1 MPNAL
6 SCKDLISIRDLSPEE
21 IQFLLQGAEKLKKM
35 PRPGLLKD
43 VILGSCF
50 FEPSTR
56 TRLSFEAAMFK
67 HGGKSLGFSEP
78 GRTSAKKGESLCDT
92 MRMMA
97 YYSDV
102 IVIRHPLD
110 GAARLAAESSDK
122 PVINAGDGSNQHP
135 TQALLD
141 LFTIQE
147 CQKRYSDLHIALV
160 GDLKYG
166 RTVHSLALL
175 LSHFNPRLYFV
186 SPDFLTMPD
195 EILESLKEKRLK
207 FSFHRNVEEI
217 LSKIDI
223 LYMTRIQKERFSTY
237 EYEKQKDSYLLNA
250 PMLQDVKKNLRVL
263 HPLPRV
269 GELHT
274 DIDETRFAHYFPQAE
289 NGIYM
294 RAALIAAL
302 VGRRL

>member
-1 MPNAL
+1 MPNIL
-6 SCKDLISIRDLSPEE
+6 SRKDLISIQDLSLDE
-21 IQFLLQGAEKLKKM
+21 IQFLIRGAEKLKKK
-35 PRPGLLKD
+35 PHPELLKD

-78 GRTSAKKGESLCDT
+78 AQTSTKKGESLSDT

-102 IVIRHPLD
+102 IVIRHPHD
-110 GAARLAAESSDK
+110 GAARLAAENSEK

-141 LFTIQE
+141 LFTIHE
-147 CQKRYSDLHIALV
+147 CQKGCSDLKIALV

-166 RTVHSLALL
+166 RTVHSLALA

-186 SPDFLTMPD
+186 CPDSLAMPD

-207 FSFHRNVEEI
+207 FSFHQNMEEV
-217 LSKIDI
+217 LPKLDI
-223 LYMTRIQKERFSTY
+223 LYMTRVQKERFSAY
-237 EYEKQKDSYLLNA
+237 EYERVKDSYLLNA
-250 PMLQDVKKNLRVL
+250 PMLCDVKENLKIL

-269 GELHT
+269 NELHT
-274 DIDETRFAHYFPQAE
+274 DIDETQFAQYFPQAE

-302 VGRRL
+302 TGREV